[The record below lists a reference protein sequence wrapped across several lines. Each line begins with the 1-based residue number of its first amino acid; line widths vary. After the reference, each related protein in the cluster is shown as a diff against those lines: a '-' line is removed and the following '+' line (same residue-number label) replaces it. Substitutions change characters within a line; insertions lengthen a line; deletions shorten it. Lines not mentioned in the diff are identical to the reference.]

1 MVFLA
6 GIDEAGYGP
15 FVGPLTMGF
24 SLWRVPDIELD
35 LWKSLSSSTARK
47 PGRKDSRRLWLD
59 DSKKVHQGPHG
70 RSRLERTVAAFR
82 QLLEEEQSLASWIGS
97 PPAPSAKGLHAVP
110 WFAEIPDPLCPSVA
124 LERARLDAA
133 GLSRDMDQAGISLT
147 GFGAR
152 AVPAKEWN
160 GMLES
165 TGGKGSANLAVA
177 VELLRHLF
185 TLTGDA
191 PLRVELDRH
200 GGRQHYARVLQAALQ
215 PERVETHA
223 EHPSA
228 SLYSLH
234 FPHRTVQLRFSE
246 AADHHHVPVA
256 LASLAAKLTR
266 ERMMDL
272 FNAWWKERLPEVK
285 GTKGYGVDGKR
296 FLAEVLPQ
304 LGAQGVEESWLR
316 RNK

>member
-24 SLWRVPDIELD
+24 SLWRVPSFEVD
-35 LWKSLSSSTARK
+35 LWSQLATSTARK
-47 PGRKDSRRLWLD
+47 PARRDLKRLWLD

-70 RSRLERTVAAFR
+70 RHRLERTVAAFR
-82 QLLEEEQSLASWIGS
+82 ALLEEESDLASWIGA
-97 PPAPSAKGLHAVP
+97 PPAPEARRLHAVP
-110 WFAEIPDPLCPSVA
+110 WFQDCDTPLCPSVA
-124 LERARLDAA
+124 PERSRLDAA
-133 GLSRDMDQAGISLT
+133 VVARDLEAHGLGLVA
-147 GFGAR
+147 FGAR
-152 AVPAKEWN
+152 AVPAEEWN
-160 GMLES
+160 AFLDS
-165 TGGKGSANLAVA
+165 TGGKGAANFAVA
-177 VELLRHLF
+177 VEILQQLF

-215 PERVETHA
+215 PERVEIHG

-234 FPHRTVQLRFSE
+234 FPHREVQVRFSE
-246 AADHHHVPVA
+246 AADSHHLPAA
-256 LASLAAKLTR
+256 LASLAAKQTR
-266 ERMMDL
+266 ERLMDL
-272 FNAWWKERLPEVK
+272 FNAWWQERLPAVK

-304 LGAQGVEESWLR
+304 LAAVGVEEVLLR
-316 RNK
+316 RNR